1 MRKYIKLLS
10 AILLSL
16 FFITLPLPAFSEAS
30 VSDALKESQRHHDA
44 WGFPHR
50 EGIVLVLSGGGTKGL
65 AHIGVLEVLEREN
78 IPIAAIV
85 GTSMGAIIGGLY
97 ASGYSAAEM
106 REIISD
112 LDLMEIISNRSYAD
126 VIDVNYNKPPSS
138 GSAIF
143 NVYMDSGKKTRS
155 NRGMLRAKGL
165 YAFLNE
171 MTARVTVTDFNL
183 LPIPFAATATD
194 LETGEIVVLRDGNL
208 ASALRAS
215 VSIPGI
221 FEPWEM
227 NGRLLVDG
235 GLRANL
241 PVLEAKKI
249 FPGHPVVAVNLSPGK
264 ITKKRE
270 NLRSLLE
277 VMAQTIE
284 ILMVH
289 QVRVNAAAADLVIS
303 PMVKDFG
310 VLQSDGYEDIIAR
323 GVAAA
328 EPMTEQLQ
336 NITCS
341 PESKFCEYRHID
353 PPSSA
358 RPIVSELRFEGVPD
372 SIAEILHSKYDYW
385 IGEPLD
391 MEKVADAVKVL
402 STGDDFVSVEG
413 RAQTLT
419 EKTAAVVFSIERPS
433 KYEFGLGGY
442 ASNLYPDNWISVNA
456 QMRDIFF
463 EGDVGSAEYRFGS
476 KWGAMLRYFT
486 PKTKHDTQFGIVL
499 SAREEG
505 FDPGNAPSFNL
516 ERYTLRAAW
525 YRDLGRRARIG
536 LGYAAERVK
545 YLDDGSLDGPYISFT
560 FNNLDD
566 PVLPTKGFLINSDIW
581 FPNGETTITHTR
593 FHTYLP
599 IMQTWN
605 VILSG
610 GLKTGDVDDPA
621 YAATLGTNEELF
633 SLASSPLIGDQA
645 YWLHLGAAKTITRS
659 WWGGINLE
667 IFGNFGQVM
676 REWENDKSWWEA
688 GVALTAPMTNFSSRL
703 MLIYDQSG
711 EFTLGYSIG
720 IPMWWNGPL
729 P

>member
-1 MRKYIKLLS
+1 MRKHLKLP
-10 AILLSL
+10 AFILSL
-16 FFITLPLPAFSEAS
+16 FFIVYPMAAVSLASPSEAMQE
-30 VSDALKESQRHHDA
+30 AQRHHEE
-44 WGFPHR
+44 WGFPHK
-50 EGIVLVLSGGGTKGL
+50 EGIILVLSGGGTKGL

-85 GTSMGAIIGGLY
+85 GTSMGAVIGGLY
-97 ASGYSAAEM
+97 ASGYNAGEM
-106 REIISD
+106 REIISE
-112 LDLMEIISNRSYAD
+112 LDLMEIISNRSFAE
-126 VIDVNYNKPPSS
+126 VTDVNYNKPPSS
-138 GSAIF
+138 GSSIF
-143 NVYMDSGKKTRS
+143 NVYVDGKNKLRG

-165 YAFLNE
+165 YSFLNE
-171 MTARVTVTDFNL
+171 MTTRVTVTDFNL
-183 LPIPFAATATD
+183 LPIPFAAMATD
-194 LETGEIVVLRDGNL
+194 LETGETVVLRDGNL

-241 PVLEAKKI
+241 PVFEAKKL
-249 FPGHPVVAVNLSPGK
+249 FPGHPIVAINLSPEK

-270 NLRSLLE
+270 ELRSLLE

-284 ILMVH
+284 ILMIH
-289 QVRVNAAAADLVIS
+289 QVRANAAAADLVIA
-303 PMVKDFG
+303 PRVKDFG
-310 VLQSDGYEDIIAR
+310 VLQSDGYDEIIAR

-328 EPMTEQLQ
+328 ERVVEQLQ
-336 NITCS
+336 NISCDPDKT
-341 PESKFCEYRHID
+341 FCEFRHID
-353 PPSSA
+353 PPSTV
-358 RPIVSELRFEGVPD
+358 RPTVTEIRFEGIPKRM
-372 SIAEILHSKYDYW
+372 AGILHEKYDKW
-385 IGEPLD
+385 IGELLD
-391 MEKVADAVKVL
+391 MQKVADAVKLL

-419 EKTAAVVFSIERPS
+419 ENTVAIIFSIERPS
-433 KYEFGLGGY
+433 KYEFGVSGY
-442 ASNLYPDNWISVNA
+442 ASNIYPDNWLSLSA

-463 EGDVGSAEYRFGS
+463 EGDVGAAEYRFGS

-486 PKTKHDTQFGIVL
+486 PKTEHDTQFGLVI
-499 SAREEG
+499 SGREEG
-505 FDPGNAPSFNL
+505 FEPANAAAFDL
-516 ERYTLRAAW
+516 ERYTARIAW
-525 YRDLGRRARIG
+525 YRDINRKARIG
-536 LGYAAERVK
+536 LGYAFERIK
-545 YLDDGSLDGPYISFT
+545 YLDDISIDGPYISFT

-566 PVLPTKGFLINSDIW
+566 PVLPTKGFSVNSDIW
-581 FPNGETTITHTR
+581 FLNGETTITHTR

-599 IMQTWN
+599 VWPTWN
-605 VILSG
+605 VVLSG

-633 SLASSPLIGDQA
+633 SLAAHPLLGDQA

-667 IFGNFGQVM
+667 VFGNFGQVM
-676 REWENDKSWWEA
+676 KGWSNDESWWEA
-688 GVALTAPMTNFSSRL
+688 GIALSAPTTNFSSRI
-703 MLIYDQSG
+703 MIIYDQGG
-711 EFTLGYSIG
+711 ELTFGYSIG